1 MANETTNPNPLETI
15 GRSAPP
21 IVMCDEPGCTEPAIA
36 AYQWDWGKKGN
47 VCAKHQA
54 HYTQIQGSLKRSC
67 TFSPLASMAP
77 APLLRSERTALIAA
91 KLSAEAEC
99 DEVKARGVELYNQN
113 ADLAKQLGS
122 LRIRHTECEAQLKDA
137 AVRVAQLEVKLVERE
152 SELAEAVTE
161 IGRLKALV
169 PREQPTQTQARRGGG
184 KDVVTT
190 TGESKT
196 ADK

>member
-1 MANETTNPNPLETI
+1 MANETTTTHGLTS
-15 GRSAPP
+15 GAAPP
-21 IVMCDEPGCTEPAIA
+21 IVMCDEPGCTAPAVS
-36 AYQWDWGKKGN
+36 AYSWDWGKSGN

-54 HYTQIQGSLKRSC
+54 HYTQIQSSLKRTC
-67 TFSPLASMAP
+67 TFSPLAAMAP
-77 APLLRSERTALIAA
+77 APLLRTERTALIAA

-113 ADLAKQLGS
+113 ADMARQLGS

-152 SELAEAVTE
+152 NELAEAVTE

-169 PREQPTQTQARRGGG
+169 PREQPATTARRGGG
-184 KDVVTT
+184 KDVVETK
-190 TGESKT
+190 GETSGEK
-196 ADK
+196 K

>member
-1 MANETTNPNPLETI
+1 MANETTTTHGLTSS
-15 GRSAPP
+15 GAPP
-21 IVMCDEPGCTEPAIA
+21 IVMCDEPGCTAPAVV
-36 AYQWDWGKKGN
+36 AYQWDWGKTGN
-47 VCAKHQA
+47 ACAKHQA
-54 HYTQIQGSLKRSC
+54 QYSQVQSNLKRRV
-67 TFSPLASMAP
+67 TFTPLASMAP
-77 APLLRSERTALIAA
+77 PALLRSERTQLIAA

-113 ADLAKQLGS
+113 ADLARQIGS

-137 AVRVAQLEVKLVERE
+137 ANRVAHLEVKLTERE

-169 PREQPTQTQARRGGG
+169 PREQPAQQQPRRGGG

-190 TGESKT
+190 TGEASGEK
-196 ADK
+196 K